1 MVITRLTDDSAPS
14 ETPTVTLYTLL
25 ALPSVGDSKSGAVA
39 KLKTPDVEILKS
51 AESVRNRI
59 S

>member
-1 MVITRLTDDSAPS
+1 MVITRLTDDDSAPS

-25 ALPSVGDSKSGAVA
+25 APLSVGDSKSGAVA

-51 AESVRNRI
+51 AESVPETE
-59 S
+59 